1 MIAPDNLE
9 KASENCIIAHG
20 NGFVPCKEFYGLV
33 PCFSLYDVKQ
43 VVKFA
48 KSRPD
53 REIIIHGVN
62 KIFVNFFVD
71 EKLPNI
77 QIPINWYEKEDF
89 VIVLNETIANKINA
103 GGTAKAVVS
112 EVLTYI
118 GINFGEISDL
128 PKLKRLLNKE
138 HFKTVNP
145 EISKIFTE
153 FEEGLKVYEP
163 TVIVNDIRILFS
175 FHKEKIKAEFPAAY
189 DFISKNI
196 VPLSQ

>member
-1 MIAPDNLE
+1 MIAPDKLE

-20 NGFVPCKEFYGLV
+20 NGFVPCKDFYGLV

-71 EKLPNI
+71 EKLTNI
-77 QIPINWYEKEDF
+77 QIPINWYEKADF
-89 VIVLNETIANKINA
+89 VIALNETIANKINA
-103 GGTAKAVVS
+103 GGTAKAVVL

-118 GINFGEISDL
+118 GLNFGEISDL
-128 PKLKRLLNKE
+128 PKLKSLLNKE
-138 HFKTVNP
+138 HFKTMNP

-153 FEEGLKVYEP
+153 FEEGLKVYKP

-175 FHKEKIKAEFPAAY
+175 FNEEKIKAEFPLAY
-189 DFISKNI
+189 EFLKN
-196 VPLSQ
+196 QKADRC